1 MTLGAASATP
11 CWVNCLMTPSTP
23 QQFTSLFMH
32 EFIQTENTRGRLP
45 LLNGPEPRLRRLRGV
60 QPQRPE
66 MSSQAASSWLRRI
79 QRTRG
84 KRRGQGG
91 APVGRRGL
99 RPERGV
105 ASGQGA
111 EPEAWLG
118 PEVDNLEQGPAPAVP
133 VFRGPLSTGGSG
145 KGMGPQARPSTH
157 KRSSRTCQSCCRPL
171 HPRLQRADGQRGWR
185 PVSRGPCREAGRWRG
200 REPGSEGGAALAPHF
215 ALAACPHLPGGGVP
229 VPRAA
234 AVGEEADAA
243 QDGKQAGAPAQV
255 EGRAQLVPGD
265 EDGEQV
271 ALARESHRDPPAVP
285 HTHLVPAYKG
295 SKKSLVMLKA
305 YQETAT
311 IPQIPGGGTGE
322 TS

>member
-200 REPGSEGGAALAPHF
+200 REPGSEGGAALAPRF

-322 TS
+322 PS